1 MRLTTRQKMAL
12 ARFCQSPVLSIR
24 RALGRGHVAN
34 VKRRGLHWRLDLREA
49 IDFAIWLQGYFEP
62 ATVAAYRA
70 VLRPGSVVI
79 DIGANVGAHT
89 LPLAQAVG
97 PRGYVVA
104 CEPTAEAFS
113 RLRTNVAANPTL
125 ATHIRPR
132 QAMLLA
138 EPTSPLPRSV
148 MASWPLAPTGDVH
161 PTIRGR
167 YLSTSRATV
176 TTLDDLV
183 AEEALERVDMLK
195 LDVDGY
201 ECDVLDG
208 ATQTLARFRPTVIT
222 EIDPFA
228 LEAAGRQLEELLTR
242 FKVAGYRLHPMNGG
256 PPLSEESLYLLCKR
270 GVSMNALARPTTE

>member
-1 MRLTTRQKMAL
+1 MRLTTRQKMGL
-12 ARFCQSPVLSIR
+12 ARLLQRPLLSIR
-24 RALGRGHVAN
+24 GALGQGHVAN
-34 VKRRGLHWRLDLREA
+34 VRRRGLNWRLDLREG

-70 VLRPGSVVI
+70 ILQPGSVVI
-79 DIGANVGAHT
+79 DIGANIGAHT

-97 PRGYVVA
+97 PQGRVVA

-113 RLRTNVAANPTL
+113 RLRTNMAANPTL
-125 ATHIRPR
+125 ATRIRPR

-138 EPTSPLPRSV
+138 DPTDPLPSAV

-167 YLSTSRATV
+167 YLSTTRATV
-176 TTLDDLV
+176 TTLDALV
-183 AEEALERVDMLK
+183 AEEGLDRVDMVK

-208 ATQTLARFRPTVIT
+208 ATETLARFRPKIIT
-222 EIDPFA
+222 EVDPK
-228 LEAAGRQLEELLTR
+228 AAGRHLEELLAR
-242 FKVAGYRLHPMNGG
+242 FEVAGYQLHPTKGG
-256 PPLSEESLYLLCKR
+256 PPLSEESLRLLRKR
-270 GVSMNALARPTTE
+270 RVSMNALARPTTE